1 MHADVILVGGG
12 LAGGLL
18 AYRLS
23 LQHPEKRTLLLE
35 ASDRLG
41 GNHLWVFRDSDVQN
55 ADWLR
60 PLISKTWSQFE
71 IRFPKQKQTIAS
83 GLHAIE
89 SPHFNKVLNERLGK
103 TIRLQSRVEKMTST
117 SVTLA
122 SGETLF
128 APLVIDAT
136 GIAASAIGQK
146 TFADSPC
153 GWRKSL
159 AFELLL
165 QNPHGMNTPVAI
177 DALAPQM
184 DGFRFFVCLPLEEKR
199 VLIKEAFYSATPDL
213 NRERIKQSILAYAD
227 RLGWKIS
234 SIEREEANTTPLPLY
249 QPSFDTLAPESFLS
263 SGEDFELD
271 TPIAVSTGHGWY
283 NLTTGAEL
291 PDAVRVA
298 EFIAD
303 LPELRTGSVRPR
315 LRDYRT
321 GLSEQSLFY
330 RLLNRLLFRAAEPS
344 LRYQIFENLFSLP
357 EDIVARFNSGL
368 VTARDRSRILGARP
382 VLRANRTTQFWK
394 EKPVEIPGPAAT

>member
-41 GNHLWVFRDSDVQN
+41 GNHVWVFRESDVQN

-60 PLISKTWSQFE
+60 PLISKSWMQFE
-71 IRFPKQKQTIAS
+71 VRFPKQKQTLAS

-89 SPHFNKVLNERLGK
+89 SPHFNKFLNAKLGS
-103 TIRLQSRVEKMTST
+103 TIRPQSRVEKMTAT

-136 GIAASAIGQK
+136 GISDSAISEK
-146 TFADSPC
+146 TFANSAC

-165 QNPHGMNTPVAI
+165 QNPHGMSTPIAI
-177 DALAPQM
+177 DAVAPQM
-184 DGFRFFVCLPLEEKR
+184 DGFRFFVCLPLEDKR
-199 VLIKEAFYSATPDL
+199 VLIKEVFYSATPHL

-227 RLGWKIS
+227 RLGWQLS
-234 SIEREEANTTPLPLY
+234 SIEREETYTTPLPLY
-249 QPSFDTLAPESFLS
+249 QPSFDKLS
-263 SGEDFELD
+263 HDASLPSGEDFELD
-271 TPIAVSTGHGWY
+271 VPIPISAGHGWY
-283 NLTTGAEL
+283 NLTTGSEL

-298 EFIAD
+298 DFIAD
-303 LPELRTGSVRPR
+303 LPELRTGAVRPR

-321 GLSEQSLFY
+321 GQTEQQLFY
-330 RLLNRLLFRAAEPS
+330 RLLNRLLFRAAEPT
-344 LRYQIFENLFSLP
+344 LRYQIFESLFRLP
-357 EDIVARFNSGL
+357 EDIVARFSSGL

-382 VLRANRTTQFWK
+382 ALRANRTTQFWK
-394 EKPVEIPGPAAT
+394 EKPDNTAAAT